1 MKTKLNDFWNLVLYY
16 RKNGIEELE
25 IKRKILYSH
34 KKALIVNNTEKLL
47 KRRMSCDIEI
57 TGGVNKKL

>member
-1 MKTKLNDFWNLVLYY
+1 MKSK
-16 RKNGIEELE
+16 IEELE

-34 KKALIVNNTEKLL
+34 KKTLIVKNTEKLL

>member
-1 MKTKLNDFWNLVLYY
+1 MKSK
-16 RKNGIEELE
+16 IEELE

-57 TGGVNKKL
+57 TGGVNRKL

>member
-1 MKTKLNDFWNLVLYY
+1 MKQK
-16 RKNGIEELE
+16 IEELE
-25 IKRKILYSH
+25 IKRKILYSQ

-57 TGGVNKKL
+57 TGGINKKL